1 MSEEQQAVEPSEP
14 AGLLDDVSASDSSQ
28 QDSAAAEKSIEHRAI
43 DSIPEDE
50 PIDRPEYWP
59 ENFWDKDNNEPD
71 LEGIAK
77 SWMDLRKMVSQGK
90 HKAPADGKYD
100 TTVFGEGPLDSN
112 PLAPTVLDWAKENG
126 ISQAAFDSL
135 ITKVRDISQQ
145 LAPQEPAINV
155 KAEMRSLG
163 PNAEA
168 IKNGMVSWAR
178 SLKNKGIWDEND
190 FEEFKIMGGTARG
203 LRALMKIREG
213 YEGRIPIETQPIDG
227 APTDEELLSMVGN
240 VNDPN
245 DPYVKDAAYRQKV
258 AQMYLARYPELS

>member
-28 QDSAAAEKSIEHRAI
+28 QDSAAAEKTVEHRAI

-50 PIDRPEYWP
+50 PVERPDYWP
-59 ENFWDKDNNEPD
+59 ENFWNKDKNEPD

-100 TTVFGEGPLDSN
+100 TTVFGDGPIDSN

-135 ITKVRDISQQ
+135 ITKVRDISAQ
-145 LAPQEPAINV
+145 LAPQEPAIDV
-155 KAEMRSLG
+155 KAEMKSLG
-163 PNAEA
+163 PNGEA
-168 IKNGMVSWAR
+168 IKNGMVNWAR
-178 SLKNKGIWDEND
+178 GLVSKGVWDSND
-190 FEEFKIMGGTARG
+190 FDEFKVMGGTARG
-203 LRALMKIREG
+203 LRALMKIRES
-213 YEGRIPIETQPIDG
+213 YEGRIPIETSPMDG
-227 APTDEELLSMVGN
+227 APTDAELQSMVGN

-245 DPYVKDAAYRQKV
+245 NPYVKDPAYRQKV
-258 AQMYLARYPELS
+258 ERLFQQRYAQ

>member
-28 QDSAAAEKSIEHRAI
+28 QDSAAAQKTVEHRAV

-59 ENFWDKDNNEPD
+59 ENFWNKDKNEPD

-100 TTVFGEGPLDSN
+100 TSVFGDGPIDSN

-145 LAPQEPAINV
+145 IAPQEPAIDV
-155 KAEMRSLG
+155 KAEMKALG

-168 IKNGMVSWAR
+168 IKNGMVNWAR
-178 SLKNKGIWDEND
+178 GLHNKGVWDNND
-190 FEEFKIMGGTARG
+190 FEEFKVMGGTARG
-203 LRALMKIREG
+203 LRALMKLRES

-227 APTDEELLSMVGN
+227 APTDAELQSMVGN
-240 VNDPN
+240 INDPN
-245 DPYVKDAAYRQKV
+245 NPYVKDAAYRQKV
-258 AQMYLARYPELS
+258 ERLFQQRYAQ